1 MEWCDFTKKRKE
13 GGQTGGLVNVE
24 TYIIEVKKVKDDH
37 LYVRKATNA

>member
-1 MEWCDFTKKRKE
+1 MVRFYKKKKRRR
-13 GGQTGGLVNVE
+13 TNRGLVNVE